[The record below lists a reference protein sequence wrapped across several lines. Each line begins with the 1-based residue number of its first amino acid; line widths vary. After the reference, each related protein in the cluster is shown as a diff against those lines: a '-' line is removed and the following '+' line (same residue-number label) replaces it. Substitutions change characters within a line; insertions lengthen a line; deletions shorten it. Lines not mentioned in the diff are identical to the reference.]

1 MQRTSAQIYQAEVL
15 QAKNQ
20 RHHAIGATRM
30 PQKGLIMKL
39 VSISYASRISA
50 KTVNTLD
57 GFIFPGD

>member
-1 MQRTSAQIYQAEVL
+1 
-15 QAKNQ
+15 
-20 RHHAIGATRM
+20 M
-30 PQKGLIMKL
+30 PQKGLIMKLEL